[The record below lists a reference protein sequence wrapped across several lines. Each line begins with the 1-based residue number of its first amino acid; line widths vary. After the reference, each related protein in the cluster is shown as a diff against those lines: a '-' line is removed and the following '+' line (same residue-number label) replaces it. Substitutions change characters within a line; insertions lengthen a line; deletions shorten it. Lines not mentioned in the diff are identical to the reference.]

1 MLFFDLIFFLILLL
15 ALIWAIKADLLFM
28 ILGITI
34 IVFLIFQLFLI
45 NPVDVLTSLLLFII
59 SNPLGLLIV
68 LIPLIVAS
76 INYIIKKL
84 RFDRINE

>member
-34 IVFLIFQLFLI
+34 ILFLIFQLFLI
-45 NPVDVLTSLLLFII
+45 NPLDVFSSLLLFII
-59 SNPLGLLIV
+59 SNPLGLLIA
-68 LIPLIVAS
+68 LIPLIVVS
-76 INYIIKKL
+76 IKYVIKKL
-84 RFDRINE
+84 RFDKIDE